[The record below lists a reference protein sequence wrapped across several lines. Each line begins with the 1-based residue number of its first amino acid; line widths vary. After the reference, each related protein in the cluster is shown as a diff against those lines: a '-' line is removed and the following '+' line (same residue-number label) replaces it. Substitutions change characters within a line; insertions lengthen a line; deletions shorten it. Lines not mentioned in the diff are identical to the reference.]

1 MPHVDPPELTEL
13 LGMDTAALEEYMIS
27 LGEPAFRGRQIHK
40 WIYTRDV
47 SSFYDM
53 TDIPKE
59 LRRRL
64 DSLAIVS
71 IPRVLKQRVS
81 IDRTRKYLL
90 ELADKKR
97 VETVLIP
104 QSDLKKTRYTL
115 CISTQVGCPVGCS
128 FCATGHSGFQR
139 SLKHYEIVGQVLGSR
154 RDLLKKVKAA
164 DNEPLI
170 TNLVYMG
177 MGEPLLNYDEVLR
190 SVQIIND
197 HKGINLGQRHITIST
212 AGEAR
217 GIERLA
223 KEKLQVT
230 LAISLHAC
238 DNELRDQLVPM
249 NRKYPLERLMR
260 AVEYYS
266 RENGRR
272 VTFEYILLEGVNMRR
287 QDADNMIDILK
298 PLLANVNLIPYN
310 EVVGLPYKH
319 PARAKTEQFC
329 RWLQDGGLNAT
340 IREEHGADI
349 EAACGQ
355 LRAEVRSQAL
365 RNY

>member
-1 MPHVDPPELTEL
+1 MTHVEPPQLTEL
-13 LGMDTAALEEYMIS
+13 LGKDIPQLEEFVVS
-27 LGEPAFRGRQIHK
+27 LGEPSYRARQIHK
-40 WIYTRDV
+40 WIYTRDI
-47 SSFYDM
+47 SSFYEM
-53 TDIPKE
+53 SDIPRD
-59 LRRRL
+59 LRQRL
-64 DSLAIVS
+64 DSLAVIS

-81 IDRTRKYLL
+81 QDRTRKYLL

-104 QSDLKKTRYTL
+104 QGNDKNCRYTL
-115 CISTQVGCPVGCS
+115 CISTQVGCPVACS

-139 SLKHYEIVGQVLGSR
+139 NLKHYEIVGQVLGSR
-154 RDLLKKVKAA
+154 RELYKKIKSAGHG
-164 DNEPLI
+164 PLI
-170 TNLVYMG
+170 TNIVYMG
-177 MGEPLLNYDEVLR
+177 MGEPLLNYDEVLQ
-190 SVQIIND
+190 SIHILND
-197 HKGINLGQRHITIST
+197 HKGINIGQRHITVST

-223 KEKLQVT
+223 REKLQVT

-238 DNELRDQLVPM
+238 DNNLRDQLVPM
-249 NRKYPLERLMR
+249 NRKYPLERLLR
-260 AVEYYS
+260 AADFYS

-272 VTFEYILLEGVNMRR
+272 VTFEYILLDGINMSRR
-287 QDADNMIDILK
+287 DADNMINILQ

-319 PARAKTEQFC
+319 PGRSQTEQFC

-355 LRAEVRSQAL
+355 LKAEVKSQAL
-365 RNY
+365 RRQ

>member
-1 MPHVDPPELTEL
+1 LPQVDPPEFTEL
-13 LGMDTAALEEYMIS
+13 LGLDTGELEEYMVS
-27 LGEPAFRGRQIHK
+27 LGEPNYRGRQIYK

-53 TDIPKE
+53 SDIPKE

-64 DSLAIVS
+64 DSLAVIS

-90 ELADKKR
+90 ELQDKKR

-104 QSDLKKTRYTL
+104 QSDSKNARYTL

-128 FCATGHSGFQR
+128 FCATGQSGFQR
-139 SLKHYEIVGQVLGSR
+139 NLSHHEIVGQVLGSR
-154 RDLLKKVKAA
+154 RELLKKVKAV

-177 MGEPLLNYDEVLR
+177 MGEPLLNYDEVLQ
-190 SVQIIND
+190 SIKLIND
-197 HKGINLGQRHITIST
+197 HKGINIGQRHITIST

-238 DNELRDQLVPM
+238 DDALRNQLVPM

-260 AVEYYS
+260 AVEFYS

-272 VTFEYILLEGVNMRR
+272 ITFEYILLDGVNMRR
-287 QDADNMIDILK
+287 QDANNMIDILK

-310 EVVGLPYKH
+310 EVVGLPFKH